1 MLSLPLP
8 ILAFALSA
16 IACVLVWQASSDNAL
31 ARIFFTVT
39 FAIIALGTLL
49 TGLRF
54 GYGFEQLTA
63 LQRAIPMFV
72 GPVVFLGFS
81 AFFYTARRV
90 MQMAS
95 VHLGAATLVVFAFQV
110 WPENLMLIDLLIS
123 ASYLFYSVSLLIYW
137 RRGEDQIALAPIGM
151 ATQIQNWIAWAA
163 GMLFLMSVVD
173 LIIAIYFAMRRPQEA
188 ISLISVGSVV
198 ILAGLVTVIFMF
210 FKNTRQTT
218 PLPKPVIT
226 EPEETYVALEKEAR
240 SLLIEKQLY
249 LDTEL
254 TLDRLARR
262 LHVPARTLSEAINQ
276 TQGLNVSQYV
286 NNMRLTH
293 AATLLETTNL
303 SVKNVLEQSGFLTR
317 SNFYRE
323 FERLY
328 TCSPT
333 QFRKQNKA
341 TNNHDDF

>member
-39 FAIIALGTLL
+39 FALIALGTLL

-54 GYGFEQLTA
+54 GYGYEQFAA
-63 LQRAIPMFV
+63 LQRAIPMFA

-81 AFFYTARRV
+81 AFIYAAKRI

-95 VHLGAATLVVFAFQV
+95 AHLGAATLIVFAVQI
-110 WPENLMLIDLLIS
+110 WPENLLLIDLLIS
-123 ASYLFYSVSLLIYW
+123 VSYLFYSVSLVIYW
-137 RRGEDQIALAPIGM
+137 KRGEDQITLAPIGM
-151 ATQIQNWIAWAA
+151 APQVHLWLAWAA
-163 GMLFLMSVVD
+163 SMLILMSVVD

-198 ILAGLVTVIFMF
+198 ILAGLTAVIFMF
-210 FKNTRQTT
+210 FRNTRQTA
-218 PLPKPVIT
+218 PLPKPVVT
-226 EPEETYVALEKEAR
+226 ELEETYVALEKKAR
-240 SLLIEKQLY
+240 ALLKEKQLY

-262 LHVPARTLSEAINQ
+262 LHVSARTLSEAINQ
-276 TQGLNVSQYV
+276 TQRLNVSQYV
-286 NNMRLTH
+286 NNMRLAH
-293 AATLLETTNL
+293 AAALLETTNL
-303 SVKNVLEQSGFLTR
+303 SVKKIQEQSGFLTR

-328 TCSPT
+328 ACSPT
-333 QFRKQNKA
+333 EFRRSKN
-341 TNNHDDF
+341 